1 MYVTRTHT
9 SWWTVLLWILQNTW
23 RQRST
28 KMHFIFPCCLVT
40 STLPSTSSP
49 STHSST
55 KRVCLNAP
63 SLIKTG
69 FPIRAQN
76 GYSEFS
82 GSCCLRWQSNSSVF
96 QSYTALVEL
105 ILHPRPMPKNKALA
119 AIHFKCDNVCVLHIS
134 SVSYIFF

>member
-1 MYVTRTHT
+1 MSQGH
-9 SWWTVLLWILQNTW
+9 TVLDGVSCSEYCKRLAGKDPQRCILFFHVAW
-23 RQRST
+23 WPA
-28 KMHFIFPCCLVT
+28 HY
-40 STLPSTSSP
+40 PSTSSS
-49 STHSST
+49 STHSGT
-55 KRVCLNAP
+55 KRVCLSAAL
-63 SLIKTG
+63 LIKTD

-82 GSCCLRWQSNSSVF
+82 GSCCLRWQSNPSVF
-96 QSYTALVEL
+96 QSYSALVKL

>member
-9 SWWTVLLWILQNTW
+9 SWWSVLLWILQKTC

-28 KMHFIFPCCLVT
+28 KMHLIFHVAWWPAHY
-40 STLPSTSSP
+40 PSTSSS
-49 STHSST
+49 STHSGT
-55 KRVCLNAP
+55 KRVCLSAAL
-63 SLIKTG
+63 LIKTD

-82 GSCCLRWQSNSSVF
+82 GSCCLRWQSNPSVF
-96 QSYTALVEL
+96 QSYSALVKL

-119 AIHFKCDNVCVLHIS
+119 AIHFKCDNVCVLRIS